1 MGDLVWAKKFFFF
14 SKPLVIE
21 SSSPTN
27 NSVRFF
33 FRIISHERYFFQ
45 CFSPGISLQE
55 FFLLEISQQDIFSR
69 NHPYP
74 PFKSET
80 VSPLVGEGYGCP

>member
-1 MGDLVWAKKFFFF
+1 MGDLVWAKKNIFF

-55 FFLLEISQQDIFSR
+55 FFLLEISQQDIFFQKS
-69 NHPYP
+69 PIP
-74 PFKSET
+74 PLQK
-80 VSPLVGEGYGCP
+80 

>member
-1 MGDLVWAKKFFFF
+1 MIWFGQKNIFFF

-45 CFSPGISLQE
+45 CVFPGISLQE
-55 FFLLEISQQDIFSR
+55 FFLLEISLQDIFFQKS
-69 NHPYP
+69 PMP

-80 VSPLVGEGYGCP
+80 VSPLVGKGYGCP